1 MAFILLYCAFAFR
14 IRMPALG
21 GYREYDDRRL
31 PERMRVLEK
40 TGASRGGVLRS
51 ERSYD
56 ACEWRGMGKKIGE
69 A

>member
-1 MAFILLYCAFAFR
+1 
-14 IRMPALG
+14 MPALG

-56 ACEWRGMGKKIGE
+56 ACEWRGMGNKIGE